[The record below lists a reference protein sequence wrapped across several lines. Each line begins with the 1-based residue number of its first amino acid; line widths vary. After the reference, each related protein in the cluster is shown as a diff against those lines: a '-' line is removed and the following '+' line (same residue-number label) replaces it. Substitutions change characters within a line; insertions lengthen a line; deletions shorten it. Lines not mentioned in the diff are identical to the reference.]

1 MSLEEEEV
9 TEALLSHQLGHD
21 QWHFPCHSEFRVT
34 HFGTPAGNA
43 VLGTCI
49 SMKEEKKSKQGL
61 GDLRWKENSSCTF
74 YRIFSCF
81 NSRFPFI
88 YVSAF
93 STWKSNSIS

>member
-1 MSLEEEEV
+1 MAFS
-9 TEALLSHQLGHD
+9 SH
-21 QWHFPCHSEFRVT
+21 SKFRVT

-43 VLGTCI
+43 VLETCI
-49 SMKEEKKSKQGL
+49 SMKEDKKSKQGL

-88 YVSAF
+88 YASAF
-93 STWKSNSIS
+93 LTWRSISIS